1 MAVSDKPWGQ
11 FSEADYA
18 DANAYCG
25 ACLIDMNPPGEPKT
39 KALCKLP
46 VNEPGGD
53 LNRNGVHAAAA
64 RLAGA
69 GGGVQAPA
77 NLKQRA
83 ARKLMAIYRSLHE
96 TPPDSMRMMAGQ

>member
-1 MAVSDKPWGQ
+1 MAVSDRPWGQ
-11 FSEADYA
+11 FSESDYTPEQFCA
-18 DANAYCG
+18 AA
-25 ACLIDMNPPGEPKT
+25 LIDLNPAGEAKQ
-39 KALCKLP
+39 KGMCKLP
-46 VNEPGGD
+46 VNEPNGD

-77 NLKQRA
+77 DAKRRA

-96 TPPDSMRMMAGQ
+96 QAPDSIRMMAGQ